1 MRKGFYGFFD
11 ASHADCPDTR
21 KSTIA
26 YVFFYSGCALSWK
39 TKLHSFVT
47 TSTNHSELV
56 ASAMAAREAKYLWG
70 ISAVIASVSRVD
82 MFARQSVSL
91 FSDSMGVVAV
101 SANPVLSAAT
111 KHIDIADFFVRE
123 LVERQIVTV
132 SYVRTTYMLADVLN
146 KPVGLGKFFSFIG
159 IILGILRENED
170 SAEGLEPQKG
180 PRGGTLNNTQHTI
193 PR

>member
-1 MRKGFYGFFD
+1 MGYFRGNRFCEQSRHVCEAVCEFVL
-11 ASHADCPDTR
+11 R
-21 KSTIA
+21 LN
-26 YVFFYSGCALSWK
+26 GCS
-39 TKLHSFVT
+39 
-47 TSTNHSELV
+47 
-56 ASAMAAREAKYLWG
+56 
-70 ISAVIASVSRVD
+70 
-82 MFARQSVSL
+82 
-91 FSDSMGVVAV
+91 V

-132 SYVRTTYMLADVLN
+132 SYVRTTYMLADVLT
-146 KPVGLGKFFSFIG
+146 KPLGPGKFFSFIG

-180 PRGGTLNNTQHTI
+180 PRGGNTQHTI